1 MFLTILLQYYYI
13 NREMKRLERLWTL
26 FITTFTISM
35 TANSGYAILSVMKN
49 VFVQKH
55 KWFTEEEMN
64 DCIAMAQSAPGP
76 MGINGSMIVGYQL
89 EGALGAFAAVLGC
102 CLPPIVI
109 MILVTYFYQ
118 TIVTNEY
125 VRVFMRGMQA
135 GVGAMLIDV
144 VIGLFTNVMKS
155 KSWFPYVIMIIS
167 FCFIRYTSLSVFYLV
182 VFCII
187 ASLLKTAFI
196 RRRAGGE

>member
-1 MFLTILLQYYYI
+1 M
-13 NREMKRLERLWTL
+13 NRTKRLWTL
-26 FITTFTISM
+26 FVTTFTISM

-49 VFVQKH
+49 VFVTKH

-64 DCIAMAQSAPGP
+64 DCIALAQSAPGS
-76 MGINGSMIVGYQL
+76 MGINGSMIVGYQM

-118 TIVTNEY
+118 NIVSNEY
-125 VRVFMRGMQA
+125 VRIFMRGMQA

-144 VIGLFTNVMKS
+144 VIGLFSNVMKQ
-155 KSWFPYVIMIIS
+155 KSWFPYLIMVIS

-182 VFCII
+182 LFCIV
-187 ASLLKTAFI
+187 ASLVKTYMI
-196 RRRAGGE
+196 KQKAGDR